1 MACAISCMISA
12 IFVIGMIYFYNL
24 TDKSAIVKHYKS
36 SLSSD
41 LQKRYEKITKERTN
55 ISYQGY
61 ILGVI
66 FSLGIIFYNF
76 KIKRSKMNS
85 TALVCTVI
93 ATAFVTNYFYYML
106 SPKSDW
112 MLNHMS
118 NQEEVKSWL
127 LMYREMQYNY
137 HMGLV
142 LGIIAVGVLA
152 FAFRC

>member
-1 MACAISCMISA
+1 MPCAISCMVST
-12 IFVIGMIYFYNL
+12 IFIIGMIYFYNM
-24 TDKSAIVKHYKS
+24 TDKNKVVNYYKS
-36 SLSSD
+36 TLSSE
-41 LQKRYEKITKERTN
+41 LKQRYETISKERTN

-66 FSLGIIFYNF
+66 LSLVIIFYNT
-76 KIKRSKMNS
+76 KIKESKMNTIS
-85 TALVCTVI
+85 LVCTVV
-93 ATAFVTNYFYYML
+93 ATTFVTNYFYYIL

-112 MLNHMS
+112 MLTHLDT
-118 NQEEVKSWL
+118 QEEKDAWL

-142 LGIIAVGVLA
+142 LGILGVGVLA

>member
-12 IFVIGMIYFYNL
+12 IFIIGMIYFYNL
-24 TDKSAIVKHYKS
+24 SDKSEIVKHYKS

-61 ILGVI
+61 ALGVI
-66 FSLGIIFYNF
+66 LSLGIIFYNV
-76 KIKRSKMNS
+76 KVKHLKMNTTS
-85 TALVCTVI
+85 LVCTVI
-93 ATAFVTNYFYYML
+93 ATSFITNYFYYML

-112 MLNHMS
+112 MLNHTS
-118 NQEEVKSWL
+118 NQEEVKAWL
-127 LMYREMQYNY
+127 LMYREMQHNY

-142 LGIIAVGVLA
+142 LGIIAVGILA

>member
-1 MACAISCMISA
+1 MACAVSCMISA

-41 LQKRYEKITKERTN
+41 LQKRYEKISKERTN

-61 ILGVI
+61 ILGVVL
-66 FSLGIIFYNF
+66 SLGIIFYNL
-76 KIKRSKMNS
+76 KIKKERLNTTS
-85 TALVCTVI
+85 LVCIVV

-112 MLNHMS
+112 MLNHLQ
-118 NQEEVKSWL
+118 NKEEIKSWL

-142 LGIIAVGVLA
+142 LGIIAVGILA